1 MTTIQLNAALF
12 RELNI
17 IMTDE
22 TMMEK
27 AIKAL
32 RRITLN
38 RHQKTAVISTTDKEL
53 PELPESIKRLRGIV
67 SFTPEEVAQD
77 DRLAYLLNK

>member
-1 MTTIQLNAALF
+1 MTAIQLNAALF

-22 TMMEK
+22 SMMEK

-32 RRITLN
+32 RRITKPHN
-38 RHQKTAVISTTDKEL
+38 AKAVDNKSQAD
-53 PELPESIKRLRGIV
+53 LPESFKRLRGMGHI
-67 SFTPEEVAQD
+67 TQEDVASD
-77 DRLAYLLNK
+77 DRLAYILSK